1 MLKKSEIEATAKII
15 DSLSPHQV
23 LKLKVDAKAS
33 EIKLAFDR
41 EKEIFNPALYQDQA
55 TQNLVQKIRDKIDE
69 AYAAIGNQ
77 SFEALDPAAEDN
89 FDPDMITSA
98 QDRPNWTGNGPG
110 EKFHE
115 LALKAFA
122 AKDFQSAFVN
132 IQIALSAEAENP
144 RFLVLKERIEIEL
157 KKAKKLKK

>member
-33 EIKLAFDR
+33 EIKLAFER

-69 AYAAIGNQ
+69 AYTAIGNQ
-77 SFEALDPAAEDN
+77 SFEALDPQAE
-89 FDPDMITSA
+89 
-98 QDRPNWTGNGPG
+98 DRPNWTANGPG

-157 KKAKKLKK
+157 NKAKKLKK